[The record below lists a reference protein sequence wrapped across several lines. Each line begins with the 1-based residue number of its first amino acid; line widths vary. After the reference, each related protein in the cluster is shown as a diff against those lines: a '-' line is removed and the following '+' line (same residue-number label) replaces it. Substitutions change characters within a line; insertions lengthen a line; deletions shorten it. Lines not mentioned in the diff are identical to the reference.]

1 MFLFERGYLYCNSVL
16 SLWQN
21 STTGLLIHWT
31 QGVRQDP
38 NRARIGSQAVSK
50 VPIPN
55 FEELSESDIQKAKN
69 YFLEL
74 SNRPLLICIRTNNDE
89 TRMTIDHAILDV
101 MGMPQ
106 AQPILER
113 IRELWSQEPT
123 LRGISRH

>member
-1 MFLFERGYLYCNSVL
+1 M
-16 SLWQN
+16 
-21 STTGLLIHWT
+21 
-31 QGVRQDP
+31 RQDP

-50 VPIPN
+50 VPVPIPN
-55 FEELSESDIQKAKN
+55 FEELSENDIQKAKN

-74 SNRPLLICIRTNNDE
+74 SNRPLLNCTRTNNDE
-89 TRMTIDHAILDV
+89 TRMAIDHAILDV

-106 AQPILER
+106 IQPILER